1 MNQIVFAAGVLLF
14 PAVCTTLG
22 AAGVFLLRRSAAPR
36 TQRVLSG
43 MAAGIMLAAS
53 VWSLLLP
60 AIERTRELG
69 VAAWVPPS
77 AGLVLGAAGLLRL
90 ESMAGQLLQRGK
102 SRMVLAVTLHNLPEG
117 MVVGLAAALALSV
130 VVMLA
135 AFVGFGGAKVRGKY
149 NEARQWFTTGVSADN
164 GYALSE
170 ELTTRANT
178 AANII
183 TTGAN
188 TLGADSAEVQAA
200 QAALDDFSACLEA
213 VQNGSKKQ
221 SLTSLPYYQGSAM
234 HALCQANDALGT
246 VIDQL
251 YAKMQEQAADPM
263 KMGAVQGQYGQ
274 FNSADTIIGNLQYN
288 DAVYEYQNDVG
299 GFPASMLGR
308 LFGVQEVEPFA

>member
-117 MVVGLAAALALSV
+117 MVVGLAAALALSGEPDAV
-130 VVMLA
+130 SGALALSLGIGLQNIPEGAAVSLPLAHSGRTRLQAFGAGLVEPLGALA
-135 AFVGFGGAKVRGKY
+135 AF
-149 NEARQWFTTGVSADN
+149 
-164 GYALSE
+164 AL
-170 ELTTRANT
+170 A
-178 AANII
+178 
-183 TTGAN
+183 GW
-188 TLGADSAEVQAA
+188 VQAA
-200 QAALDDFSACLEA
+200 LPWLMSAAAGCMVCVTAQEMIPEAVEQDEPAGVVSIVLGFALMMALD
-213 VQNGSKKQ
+213 V
-221 SLTSLPYYQGSAM
+221 
-234 HALCQANDALGT
+234 AL
-246 VIDQL
+246 
-251 YAKMQEQAADPM
+251 
-263 KMGAVQGQYGQ
+263 
-274 FNSADTIIGNLQYN
+274 
-288 DAVYEYQNDVG
+288 
-299 GFPASMLGR
+299 
-308 LFGVQEVEPFA
+308 